1 MTEPVIS
8 PIAAELVDSVS
19 RTGITIAGM
28 RAPAALSS
36 EASTTNT
43 TMVNAMCPRPP
54 HQAGRLLVVA
64 GIPAFFHFPSAGW
77 VSLSDGNS
85 ARPSSLGSRPSTGY
99 ACRGDDRCP
108 RSARSGVEA

>member
-28 RAPAALSS
+28 RAAAALSS

-54 HQAGRLLVVA
+54 HQAGRLLAAA
-64 GIPAFFHFPSAGW
+64 GMPALLP
-77 VSLSDGNS
+77 L
-85 ARPSSLGSRPSTGY
+85 
-99 ACRGDDRCP
+99 RCP
-108 RSARSGVEA
+108 ILEAKAIDRRSATRRSAVRSA